1 VFRAYQLAK
10 NDYSIIE
17 NKHRLT
23 KPCPQSMRASSSLEL
38 AKTSM
43 VKNLHKKSSN
53 GLDNSANGLRM
64 SKNP

>member
-10 NDYSIIE
+10 NDYSTIE

-23 KPCPQSMRASSSLEL
+23 KTCPQSMRASGSLEL
-38 AKTSM
+38 AETSM
-43 VKNLHKKSSN
+43 VKNMHNKSSN
-53 GLDNSANGLRM
+53 GLDNSANGFKM